1 MIWMLMCLL
10 NISMLMLFVSSPFY
24 GRPTAPFLGLTGRT
38 YPVAPKEYI
47 GIGLIVLY
55 LAGFLG

>member
-1 MIWMLMCLL
+1 MCLL